1 MLTNYEMLDQMLL
14 REEVREIWKRSAMS
28 LQYLVLHE
36 FHTYDGAGTD
46 AALLLHRLG
55 LMLKAH
61 QP

>member
-1 MLTNYEMLDQMLL
+1 MLDQMLL